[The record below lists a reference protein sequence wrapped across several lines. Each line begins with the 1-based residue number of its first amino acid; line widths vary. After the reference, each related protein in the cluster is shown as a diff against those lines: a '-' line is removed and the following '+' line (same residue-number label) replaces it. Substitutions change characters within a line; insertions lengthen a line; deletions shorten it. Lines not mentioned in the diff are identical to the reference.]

1 MTANG
6 KRQAGFTI
14 LEVLV
19 AISILTVGLLAVAS
33 MQVAGMNTNNH
44 ARNVTEGMNLAQD
57 KLEELIALPYDDPNN
72 LGLQDTD
79 NDGLQGLGNATA
91 GTADY
96 SETRDHFTIYW
107 NIADNQPVAS
117 SKTIRIIVTWQ
128 DRTATKR
135 VIMNYIRSG

>member
-1 MTANG
+1 MTTKK
-6 KRQAGFTI
+6 KRQGGFTI

-33 MQVAGMNTNNH
+33 MQVSGMRTNAY

-72 LGLQDTD
+72 LGLHDVD
-79 NDGLQGLGNATA
+79 NDGLLGLGNAMV

-96 SETRDHFTIYW
+96 SETQDYFTIFW
-107 NIADNQPVAS
+107 NIAENQPVAN
-117 SKTIRIIVTWQ
+117 SKTIRILVNWQ
-128 DRTATKR
+128 DRGGTKQ
-135 VIMNYIRSG
+135 VVLNYIRSG